1 MKRNKKPLRIALAGL
16 GRIGWQQH
24 ARALVKHPDFRL
36 VAACDMEADRRAEAE
51 RELKC
56 RAFADYAQMIAQPDL
71 DAVVIATPTHL
82 HKPMAVAA
90 LRRGLHVILEKP
102 MARDAR
108 EATAIIREAKKRRR
122 VLTVYQPARLG
133 AEFQHLRRIIAT
145 GKIGRIVHIQNGMFS
160 HWRRNDWQALRK
172 YGGGMLG
179 NYGAHA
185 IDTTLQLIGYDI
197 KRIFCHRQIVASLG
211 NAEDT
216 VTLILQTRRGILGD
230 VEINQASTISPYH
243 LIVWGTCGA
252 LRSDG
257 DKFYLRYYNPKKLPP
272 IRLNKRLASTG
283 RKYYCEQIKFVEETV
298 KVEQSLKVDVY
309 ADFARAIRTGA
320 APFAKPEE
328 TLAVMRIMDQCRQS
342 DPVISDMRK

>member
-1 MKRNKKPLRIALAGL
+1 M
-16 GRIGWQQH
+16 
-24 ARALVKHPDFRL
+24 
-36 VAACDMEADRRAEAE
+36 
-51 RELKC
+51 
-56 RAFADYAQMIAQPDL
+56 QPDL

-90 LRRGLHVILEKP
+90 LRRGLHVIIEKP

-145 GKIGRIVHIQNGMFS
+145 GKIGRIVHVQNGMFS

-172 YGGGMLG
+172 YGGGMLA

-197 KRIFCHRQIVASLG
+197 QRIFCHRQIVASLG
-211 NAEDT
+211 DAEDT
-216 VTLILQTRRGILGD
+216 VTLILQTRRGVLGD

-243 LIVWGTCGA
+243 LIVWGTYGA

-257 DKFYLRYYNPKKLPP
+257 DRVLPP
-272 IRLNKRLASTG
+272 LL
-283 RKYYCEQIKFVEETV
+283 Q
-298 KVEQSLKVDVY
+298 
-309 ADFARAIRTGA
+309 
-320 APFAKPEE
+320 PEE
-328 TLAVMRIMDQCRQS
+328 AAAHPPEQTPGQHRPQILLRANQVRGRDRQGGC
-342 DPVISDMRK
+342 KA